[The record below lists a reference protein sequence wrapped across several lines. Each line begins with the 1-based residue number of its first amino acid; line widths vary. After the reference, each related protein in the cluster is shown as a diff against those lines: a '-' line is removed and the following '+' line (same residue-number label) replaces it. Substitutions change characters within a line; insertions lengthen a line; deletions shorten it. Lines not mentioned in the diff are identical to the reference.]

1 MIRAI
6 SKLKIE
12 PVLLI
17 TSLLYTVW
25 ALVFIYRTSYV
36 ASDNKLYFLLFDD
49 AMISMRYA
57 WNFTHG
63 NGLVWNPGEYVE
75 GYTNLL
81 MTLIMSS
88 ILFFLNKR
96 YAVLAVQLLGIFFI
110 LGTAF
115 FSLKTYDA
123 ITNSDKN
130 NAKYVLFSLV
140 LAYYPLSFWSL
151 MGMETGLLALLVSAG
166 ILCSIQYMK
175 STKTKWL
182 WGMAFCFGLAYLA
195 RNDAIIFATL
205 SFLFVLSKLK
215 INDKIF
221 IRNYFI
227 ATVIIAA
234 FPILQTLFRYTYYGE
249 ILPNTYTLK
258 LVGMELND
266 RIANG
271 WGFIKPFLS
280 ESVFIILVSML
291 GFFLRPSLKKLYLLS
306 FFPTSVAYQIY
317 VGGDPWAYWRI
328 LSPVVPIFFVYFF
341 YSFENIFNNEHRK
354 TINFLSVLALAIVSI
369 YGMDKRFFEEITFQT
384 YPIGVEKGFKHIE
397 TAIALNEITTPDATI
412 GVFYAGVL
420 PYYVDRNAIDFL
432 GKSDKYIANLE
443 PDLSGAVAWNGMMS
457 VPGHNKYDLEYSIQ
471 NLRPTYVEQFYW
483 GNQEVVGWAEDNYS
497 RVKYNDIGLYLLKDS
512 PYIYWDKIKI
522 YLDQFTY
529 ENRPQPSSRLR
540 APVQK

>member
-36 ASDNKLYFLLFDD
+36 ASDSKLYFLLFDD

-57 WNFTHG
+57 WNFSQG

-81 MTLIMSS
+81 MTLVMSS

-96 YAVLAVQLLGIFFI
+96 YAVLAIQVLGILFV

-115 FSLKTYDA
+115 FTLKTYNA
-123 ITNSDKN
+123 ITNSEKSN
-130 NAKYVLFSLV
+130 LKYILFSLV
-140 LAYYPLSFWSL
+140 LTYYPLSFWSL

-175 STKTKWL
+175 SMATKWL

-195 RNDAIIFATL
+195 RNDAIIFAAL

-215 INDKIF
+215 INDKVF

-227 ATVIIAA
+227 AAVIITA

-258 LVGMELND
+258 LVGMGLND
-266 RIANG
+266 RVTNG
-271 WGFIKPFLS
+271 WGFIKPFLD
-280 ESVFIILVSML
+280 ESIFILLASILGL
-291 GFFLRPSLKKLYLLS
+291 FLRPSLKKMYLLS
-306 FFPTSVAYQIY
+306 FFPISVAYQVY

-328 LSPVVPIFFVYFF
+328 LTPVIPIFFVYFI
-341 YSFENIFNNEHRK
+341 YSFENIIGNGSKN
-354 TINFLSVLALAIVSI
+354 TLNFIFVLTLAILSI
-369 YGMDKRFFEEITFQT
+369 YGMDKRFFEEMTFQT
-384 YPIGVEKGFKHIE
+384 YPIAVERGFKHIE
-397 TAIALNEITTPDATI
+397 TAIALDEITTPDATI
-412 GVFYAGVL
+412 GVFYAGAL
-420 PYYVDRNAIDFL
+420 PYYLDRYAIDFL

-443 PDLSGAVAWNGMMS
+443 PDTSGAVAWNGMTS

-512 PYIYWDKIKI
+512 PYVYWDKIKI

-529 ENRPQPSSRLR
+529 ENHLQSLSRLR
-540 APVQK
+540 APAQK